1 MKSSY
6 CSLALLRLSLSSLFG
21 SLQFHEDRLK
31 KNEEPFDHT
40 FQSKLKVDE
49 KKKKFSSAMSAYSTP
64 CFRGGRGHGRGRGRG
79 GRGRGRRSIYGRGI
93 CHYSYCNKYGH
104 LESYCFKKKRDT
116 SQANFSKE
124 EGEISQTLFLTSN
137 FLEAKHDFTWYLDS
151 GCSNHMTG
159 NKIQFVK
166 LDESVKGK
174 VNFGNDKE
182 VDIMGKGTL
191 AIKVN
196 NGGVM
201 YVQDTLF
208 VPGLRHN
215 LISIGYLS
223 SKNYET
229 IFEGRVCRIFNNTAL
244 VVEVPMTK
252 NRMFFMI
259 MESNV
264 SCFVTTLVNKR
275 LRFIK

>member
-1 MKSSY
+1 V
-6 CSLALLRLSLSSLFG
+6 A
-21 SLQFHEDRLK
+21 EV
-31 KNEEPFDHT
+31 EE
-40 FQSKLKVDE
+40 K
-49 KKKKFSSAMSAYSTP
+49 
-64 CFRGGRGHGRGRGRG
+64 GGRV
-79 GRGRGRRSIYGRGI
+79 RGRRSISGRGI
-93 CHYSYCNKYGH
+93 FHYSYCNKYGH

-137 FLEAKHDFTWYLDS
+137 FLEDKDDFTWYLDS

-166 LDESVKGK
+166 LDEIVKGK

-196 NGGVM
+196 SGGVM

-208 VPGLRHN
+208 VLGLRHN
-215 LISIGYLS
+215 LISIGYLN

-229 IFEGRVCRIFNNTAL
+229 IFEGRVCMSFSNTAL
-244 VVEVPMTK
+244 VVEVPMAK
-252 NRMFFMI
+252 NRMFLMI

-264 SCFVTTLVNKR
+264 SCLKASVYVSWIWHKR
-275 LRFIK
+275 LGNLNFGSLSMHQKKNLVRGLSSFTNLW